1 MLKIRPLI
9 GIVAVLALL
18 VLPSATLSAQG
29 ITTGSLTGTITDN
42 TGAAVEAAQ
51 VQVRNALT
59 GYNIGTTTRAS
70 GLYVIQGI
78 EPNQNYRITVRRIG
92 YAPTTRDGIT
102 ISLGQARREDFKL
115 VREVATL
122 GEVSITASS
131 TDAVIN
137 ASKTGTS
144 TSISD
149 SALRR
154 LPTINRNFT
163 DFVQLVPQVSTTT
176 EIGRAHV

>member
-9 GIVAVLALL
+9 GRLAVLALL
-18 VLPSATLSAQG
+18 AIPVVSLQAQG
-29 ITTGSLTGTITDN
+29 VTTGALTGTITDA
-42 TGAAVEAAQ
+42 TGAPVEAAQ
-51 VQVRNALT
+51 VLVRNATT
-59 GYNIGTTTRAS
+59 GYNIGTTSRST
-70 GLYVIQGI
+70 GTYNIQGI

-102 ISLGQARREDFKL
+102 ISLGQTRREDIRL
-115 VREVATL
+115 TREVATL
-122 GEVSITASS
+122 GEVSITASA

-149 SALRR
+149 
-154 LPTINRNFT
+154 
-163 DFVQLVPQVSTTT
+163 
-176 EIGRAHV
+176 